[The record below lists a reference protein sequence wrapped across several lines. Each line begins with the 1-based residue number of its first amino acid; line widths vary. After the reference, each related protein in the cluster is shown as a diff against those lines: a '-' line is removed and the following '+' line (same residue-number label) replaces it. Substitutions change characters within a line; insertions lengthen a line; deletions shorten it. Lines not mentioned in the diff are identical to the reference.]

1 METIANKPTPE
12 EHALLEATVSKYVSP
27 EVRILSVRELA
38 GHVRISNVAV
48 RRYEL
53 ILAGIPTGRATLRL
67 IIKRSVLSE
76 RRVFAHLNAQAQP
89 NVPFS
94 HTLDLTT
101 DAPMPICVQDLGSVQ
116 RPTSLDPIQEVTLR
130 QEVAG
135 LAAIHAANW
144 GHASDLSWLPR
155 ADRSYFA
162 QMIEQTYWRPHWERI
177 VRDPT
182 FYAEFGSDLPRIEA
196 AAGTIVEEMAALYN
210 EADALTL
217 VHTDINPGNV
227 LLLDGVP
234 YFIDWHA
241 AHFGP
246 CYLDV
251 PHHFFTP
258 ALAEYYHAAMLA
270 HEYQPATRYLHRT
283 FPPCRALHRPPVHVV
298 DFRSMAGRPY
308 YGRVGSA
315 LLLHD
320 IARNKRG
327 ANWHP
332 FPFKLLPKSNTPSTT
347 HHTARHSGSTA

>member
-1 METIANKPTPE
+1 M
-12 EHALLEATVSKYVSP
+12 
-27 EVRILSVRELA
+27 
-38 GHVRISNVAV
+38 
-48 RRYEL
+48 
-53 ILAGIPTGRATLRL
+53 
-67 IIKRSVLSE
+67 SE

-116 RPTSLDPIQEVTLR
+116 RPTSLDHIQEVTLR
-130 QEVAG
+130 QEAAG

-162 QMIEQTYWRPHWERI
+162 QMIEQTYWRPHWEQI

-182 FYAEFGSDLPRIEA
+182 FRAEFGSDLPRIEA

-234 YFIDWHA
+234 CFIDWHA

-270 HEYQPATRYLHRT
+270 QNINLPRDTFTERFRLAARYTALRYMWWT
-283 FPPCRALHRPPVHVV
+283 FEAWREDHTMDIWVRHY
-298 DFRSMAGRPY
+298 FSM
-308 YGRVGSA
+308 
-315 LLLHD
+315 
-320 IARNKRG
+320 I
-327 ANWHP
+327 
-332 FPFKLLPKSNTPSTT
+332 
-347 HHTARHSGSTA
+347 